1 MNSAT
6 QVRFELSPKQTE
18 AYKYL
23 HDDVSTEIFFGGGA
37 GSGKSY
43 FACYWHIERRIKY
56 AGTRGLIARE
66 TLKTV
71 NESTMVTFYDL
82 CSKLKLY
89 PGIHFTH
96 NRVMNELVWFNGSKT
111 IVKELKY
118 YPSDPDYHH
127 LGSIEYTD
135 VIIEECPEIDEK
147 AFDMINT
154 RIRYKLKEHN
164 LIPKT
169 LLTGNAGDS
178 WVKKKYVCNDE
189 GEIIQLLPFQK
200 IVLATASDNPDKDFQ
215 KLYLSQL
222 NKTKN
227 EYDRQR
233 LMYGDWLAKPKTGK
247 EYYFN
252 FNRQK
257 HVDDIKYNPRLP
269 LHLTFDMN
277 VNPYMTLVVAQID
290 TSKNGYVNV
299 NIIDE
304 FCLKHPFNK
313 TKSVCEAFMRKYEKH
328 KEGVFYY
335 GDATSHRNNTMTTDE
350 IRHDYDIIDATLWKY
365 LSRTSCRVPRSNPPV
380 IKRRDFILDVLD
392 EKTILRLR
400 ISENCRETIKDFMHL
415 LEGAD
420 GKKFKE
426 KARDQATNTLYEK
439 YGHTSDAVE
448 YFLCEAFASIFN
460 LYAKAA

>member
-1 MNSAT
+1 MAKT
-6 QVRFELSPKQTE
+6 VQVRFELSPKQSE
-18 AYKYL
+18 AYAL
-23 HDDVSTEIFFGGGA
+23 LNDNTTTEIFFGGGA

-82 CSKLKLY
+82 CAKLKLY

-154 RIRYKLKEHN
+154 RIRYRLKEHN

-189 GEIIQLLPFQK
+189 GEIVSLQPYQK
-200 IVLATASDNPDKDFQ
+200 IVLATASDNPDKDFRS
-215 KLYLSQL
+215 LYLGQL
-222 NKTKN
+222 QKTKN

-233 LMYGDWLAKPKTGK
+233 LMYGDWLAKPRTGK

-252 FNRQK
+252 FDRQK
-257 HVDDIKYNPRLP
+257 HINNVAYQKHLP
-269 LHLTFDMN
+269 LHVTFDMN
-277 VNPYMTLVVAQID
+277 VNPYMTMVVAQIELD
-290 TSKNGYVNV
+290 KKGHVNI

-304 FCLKHPFNK
+304 FCLSHPHNK
-313 TKSVCEAFMRKYEKH
+313 TKSVCEAFMTKYAKH

-335 GDATSHRNNTMTTDE
+335 GDATSHRNNTLTTDE
-350 IRHDYDIIDATLWKY
+350 IRHDYDIVESVLWKF
-365 LSRTSCRVPRSNPPV
+365 LTRTSKRVPRSNPPV
-380 IKRRDFILDVLD
+380 IKRRDFLLDILD
-392 EKTILRLR
+392 EKTILRLN
-400 ISENCRETIKDFMHL
+400 ISEKCKETIKDFMHL

-420 GKKFKE
+420 GKKHKE
-426 KARDQATNTLYEK
+426 KVRDTSTNTYYEK

-448 YFLCEAFASIFN
+448 YLICEAFASIFN
-460 LYAKAA
+460 QYAKAA